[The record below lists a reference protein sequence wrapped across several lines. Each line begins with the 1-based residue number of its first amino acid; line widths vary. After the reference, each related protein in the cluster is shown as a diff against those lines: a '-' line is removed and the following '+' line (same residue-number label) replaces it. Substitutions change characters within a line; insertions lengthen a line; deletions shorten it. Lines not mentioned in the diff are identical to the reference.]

1 MKTKKEEN
9 EMKLMR
15 FGGQFVTSLPQV
27 QDRIL
32 RKERK
37 IDENK
42 IFDFNWQEGKPVKK
56 AKKEKN
62 KGSYQQL
69 GMVFYNP
76 TNKYRRV
83 DDVF

>member
-1 MKTKKEEN
+1 MKKQEE
-9 EMKLMR
+9 EKKLMR

-37 IDENK
+37 IDQNK
-42 IFDFNWQEGKPVKK
+42 IFDFGFKEGKPVKK
-56 AKKEKN
+56 AKKEKS

-76 TNKYRRV
+76 TNKFRRV

>member
-56 AKKEKN
+56 AKKEYPLD
-62 KGSYQQL
+62 S
-69 GMVFYNP
+69 
-76 TNKYRRV
+76 
-83 DDVF
+83 